1 MPYYLGIDLHSTNCV
16 LGLIDQ
22 KGTRMFHRKVPNE
35 LPVVLEAVRPY
46 KRRLKEV
53 AVESTYN
60 WYWLVDGLQ
69 EAGYTVRMGH
79 PAAFTPY
86 KGLKY
91 ADDIHDAYWLAEM
104 LRLKILPTAFIYPK
118 EQRLVRDLL
127 RKRTFLVHHRGAF
140 MVNLQHTLVNHGH
153 PKLRSHEMQA
163 VRTDPVA
170 ARLNGSPDALVASG
184 QVSKECIDFLTVRIK
199 RIERQVGQGL
209 QLEAPYQVLL
219 TLPGVG
225 KILAMTIMMETGPV
239 SRFPRVGNYASYCRK
254 VSSQWLSNA
263 KLKERGNAKNGNPYL
278 AWAFAEAAELA
289 RRYDPAVRAYYQR
302 KAARSHRMV
311 AHFAVAHKLARAA
324 YFMMRDQVPYDG
336 HRLFG

>member
-22 KGTRMFHRKVPNE
+22 KGKRMFHRKVPTD
-35 LPVVLEAVRPY
+35 LPGVLDVVRPY
-46 KRRLKEV
+46 KRRIKEI

-69 EAGYTVRMGH
+69 EAGYTLRMGH
-79 PAAFTPY
+79 PAAFEPY

-91 ADDIHDAYWLAEM
+91 ADDVHDAYWLAEM

-118 EQRLVRDLL
+118 EQREVRDLL
-127 RKRTFLVHHRGAF
+127 RKRTLLVHQRGAM
-140 MVNLQHTLVNHGH
+140 MVNLQHTLVNHGQK
-153 PKLRSHEMQA
+153 KLRPHEMQA
-163 VRTDPVA
+163 VRSNPVA
-170 ARLNGSPDALVASG
+170 DRLRGGPEALVLSG
-184 QVSKECIDFLTVRIK
+184 QVSKECIDFFTLRIN
-199 RIERQVGQGL
+199 RIERQVEQWL
-209 QLEAPYQVLL
+209 RLETPYQVLL

-225 KILAMTIMMETGPV
+225 RILAMTIMMETGPIT
-239 SRFPRVGNYASYCRK
+239 RFPRVGNYVSYCRK

-263 KLKERGNAKNGNPYL
+263 KRKARGNEKNGSPYL

-289 RRYDPAVRAYYQR
+289 RRYDSTVRAYYQR

-324 YFMMRDQVPYDG
+324 YFMLRDQVPYDG